1 MDITMQENIEQVAA
15 LIDEGL
21 IEDSDARDL
30 LEDIQRTLEIE
41 DGSMDIA
48 LRGQLL
54 TTVSTLLNLL

>member
-1 MDITMQENIEQVAA
+1 MQENIEQVAA